1 MKRDIL
7 STMLMLLEQL
17 NDQVIS
23 KVENGTTLLEGTTF
37 LHGVTKDLVTML
49 KDYFDSVRD
58 SACQLLE
65 FMATHFLRK
74 SPLMQQE
81 RNELLQIL
89 KVSAENLG
97 FSESLHTPTR
107 EAAESEAEFV
117 IYMMPDAQDFLK
129 HMITAMLDEPSTRES
144 IARVLLIVH
153 SQLPFLLIND
163 YRIACANN
171 SL

>member
-1 MKRDIL
+1 M
-7 STMLMLLEQL
+7 MLLEQL

-74 SPLMQQE
+74 SPLMQ
-81 RNELLQIL
+81 
-89 KVSAENLG
+89 
-97 FSESLHTPTR
+97 
-107 EAAESEAEFV
+107 
-117 IYMMPDAQDFLK
+117 
-129 HMITAMLDEPSTRES
+129 
-144 IARVLLIVH
+144 
-153 SQLPFLLIND
+153 
-163 YRIACANN
+163 
-171 SL
+171 